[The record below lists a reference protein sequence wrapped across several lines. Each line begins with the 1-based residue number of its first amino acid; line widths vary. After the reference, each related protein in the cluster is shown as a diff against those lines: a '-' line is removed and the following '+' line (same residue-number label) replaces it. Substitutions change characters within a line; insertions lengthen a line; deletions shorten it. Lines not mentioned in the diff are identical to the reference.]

1 MYLLLRVSRMGTYF
15 LELIA
20 WLMVSLESKT
30 FSSWK
35 NELLIFCNKQILLRV
50 ERAWSGG
57 RNIYYSEIYKYP
69 YVHSK
74 KSFLSTKSTV
84 KTLKTDHVLPS
95 DVEVAWNIHKMILLY
110 KYICIFECMSS
121 IGQTCTP
128 CGRSVVASTLT
139 HDLLLHVILS
149 CLSCLSIPFIHSDFN
164 VHCHLY
170 WD

>member
-95 DVEVAWNIHKMILLY
+95 DVEVAWNIHKMLLLY

-121 IGQTCTP
+121 IGQDVHTMWPQC
-128 CGRSVVASTLT
+128 CGFDFDSRPFVACYPLVFVLS
-139 HDLLLHVILS
+139 LH
-149 CLSCLSIPFIHSDFN
+149 P
-164 VHCHLY
+164 LY
-170 WD
+170 S